1 MNKKEIL
8 ILILWAINPLIYIL
22 GYIDLGNCA
31 FLGAAFNGVLALFA
45 IWWCIKL
52 GGFR

>member
-1 MNKKEIL
+1 MDRKEIL
-8 ILILWAINPLIYIL
+8 ILILWTINPLIYIL
-22 GYIDLGNCA
+22 GYIDLGNTA
-31 FLGAAFNGVLALFA
+31 FLGATFNGVLALSA